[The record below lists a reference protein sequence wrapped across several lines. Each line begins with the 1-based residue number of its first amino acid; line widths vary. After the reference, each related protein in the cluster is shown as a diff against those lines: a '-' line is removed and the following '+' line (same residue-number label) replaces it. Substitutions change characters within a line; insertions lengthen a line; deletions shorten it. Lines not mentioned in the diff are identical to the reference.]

1 MGSFRKTYLPRESF
15 GTKAGW
21 MEINLIHGKE
31 PLTLLVFEDGRLKST
46 RRRRAKRKRRRRR
59 GREGEEKKRAS
70 EKLFN
75 YKHGLP
81 SPFQLHNR
89 A

>member
-1 MGSFRKTYLPRESF
+1 MTP
-15 GTKAGW
+15 
-21 MEINLIHGKE
+21 
-31 PLTLLVFEDGRLKST
+31 LVFEDGRLKKKK
-46 RRRRAKRKRRRRR
+46 KRKQEKRGGGGGVE
-59 GREGEEKKRAS
+59 GREKNERGKKAS

>member
-1 MGSFRKTYLPRESF
+1 MQEQRLG
-15 GTKAGW
+15 G
-21 MEINLIHGKE
+21 GKSILASATE
-31 PLTLLVFEDGRLKST
+31 LLTRLLFEDCGVFFLKIEGGRLW
-46 RRRRAKRKRRRRR
+46 
-59 GREGEEKKRAS
+59 GVVGVDGEKKKAS

-81 SPFQLHNR
+81 SPFQLHNQ